1 MATVVESLED
11 IGKHIKKSQEA
22 YESAKSQLKTGS
34 GNVINRF
41 NKIKKLGPNTK
52 KTFPEDWSSETL
64 GQDSLSLGADRKN
77 ENDPGTIQQ

>member
-11 IGKHIKKSQEA
+11 IGKHIKKSQVA
-22 YESAKSQLKTGS
+22 YDSAKSQLMTGS

-52 KTFPEDWSSETL
+52 KTFPDDWTSETL
-64 GQDSLSLGADRKN
+64 DQSDFSLNTDRKK
-77 ENDPGTIQQ
+77 EDDIDTSQQ